1 MNRNRFYIIPRLVRR
16 IVKGVVLIKDE
27 KGQEVYQTKYIYLRM
42 KNAGRDV
49 ELIAEAPSIKELQKK
64 LRRL

>member
-1 MNRNRFYIIPRLVRR
+1 LVRR